1 MMEDHLP
8 KMAMMASASPS
19 GSSGTDDSR
28 GKKPD
33 REERQVMEPPR
44 LSAPHFKAR
53 TSHSL

>member
-8 KMAMMASASPS
+8 KIAMMASASPS

-28 GKKPD
+28 GKKL
-33 REERQVMEPPR
+33 EERQVIEPPR

-53 TSHSL
+53 ISHSL